1 MVGGGVEMSL
11 GMVNDEQFGPLVMIG
26 TGGVLIE
33 VQRDRRLGLPPFD
46 HRFARSLI
54 DKLQSRPLLDGHRG
68 RPACN
73 VAAFADA
80 ASRLSI
86 LATNLGDL
94 IAELDVNPII
104 VDASTSIAVDALVVP
119 LSQINKANKRMTQ

>member
-1 MVGGGVEMSL
+1 
-11 GMVNDEQFGPLVMIG
+11 MIG
-26 TGGVLIE
+26 AGGVLIE

-46 HRFARSLI
+46 CHFARTLI
-54 DKLQSRPLLDGHRG
+54 DKLQTRTLLDGHRG

-73 VAAFADA
+73 VGAFAQA

-86 LATNLGDL
+86 LAANLGDL

-104 VDASTSIAVDALVVP
+104 VGTSGVIAVDALVVP
-119 LSQINKANKRMTQ
+119 LSQVNETNKRKTQ